1 VNRRLQGN
9 VGTSS
14 WFVVPSAVVVSR
26 RIDSP
31 FISKRARLNFESRK
45 IEILDQGSV
54 RFNLRNE
61 AIHDL
66 P

>member
-1 VNRRLQGN
+1 MNQRLQGN

-14 WFVVPSAVVVSR
+14 WFVVPSVVVVSR

>member
-1 VNRRLQGN
+1 VNRRSQGN

-14 WFVVPSAVVVSR
+14 WFVVPSALVVSR

-31 FISKRARLNFESRK
+31 FMSKIARLNFESRK
-45 IEILDQGSV
+45 IEILDQGSA